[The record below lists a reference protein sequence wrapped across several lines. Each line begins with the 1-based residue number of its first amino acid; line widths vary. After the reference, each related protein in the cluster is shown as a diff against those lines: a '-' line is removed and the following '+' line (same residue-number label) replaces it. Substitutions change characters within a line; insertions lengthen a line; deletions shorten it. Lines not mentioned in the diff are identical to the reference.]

1 MKRRVLCFLLSA
13 VLLLSV
19 MVSAVP
25 SVSAANY
32 MKSSDKLIALI
43 KEFEGF
49 SPKAEYDYG
58 QYSIGY
64 GTVCD
69 PDDYPDGITETQAD
83 KLLRDHLAKYEK
95 SVNTFVAKYS
105 LSLKQ
110 HQFDALVS
118 FTYNLGSS
126 WMNNDTA
133 IRKAVLDGAKGNEFI
148 FAITQYCT
156 AGADG
161 VKTIL
166 PGLVNRRLGEANMYL
181 NGKYEKVAPTYY
193 KYVIFDNNIEEAT
206 STVRI
211 QGYDARINDVIRA
224 TPSKLGHTFLGWY
237 TEAEGGEVVTTV
249 GPKTTVSK
257 LYGHW
262 QKGSGEKDANGN
274 LIGVKAD
281 YKYTAVSEQG
291 VFDAPGG
298 KQIDKIA
305 SGKTV
310 EIVADHMDSKE
321 IKWGKLST
329 GGWISIGKTGIQGAG
344 ATAQAVDLTIK
355 ITTNGVNVRKGPGTE
370 FQSVAKLNYGKEIT
384 ITHVQKG
391 GKYTWGRYA
400 DGWVCLQYT
409 NYDMVAYVEGE
420 HSDEVTAVGVIVGT
434 DKVNIRNYPGT
445 DGTKIVGQY
454 SKGEIVKV
462 TLQYKVGNTI
472 WCKTEKGWVSSM
484 YMELTSVEDEP
495 VETKPGE
502 TAPENDEKITAV
514 GVIVGADKVRIRNL
528 PGVNGTKIVGYYE
541 RGELI
546 TITLQ
551 QKVGNNIWGKT
562 DKGWVS
568 CYYVDLTPIDD
579 ESQLPPEVTKPE
591 ATEPKPTEPEAT
603 EPKPTEPGATEPSNP
618 KPDVPQPDAGVIAIG
633 TVDNCTALRV
643 RAGTST
649 GYKQVDSLAAGT
661 EVYIYEITTVG
672 GQAWGRIGTGRWIC
686 LSYVDFEFV
695 GFDQAETVDA
705 VVANCYNVNVRVAP
719 GTKYAMARTLP
730 AGTRVKV
737 AAVYVDKTITW
748 AFTPYGWI
756 SVKYLTVVEDGTD
769 IPGATEPGQGGTGS
783 EPSNPGQGGTGSQPS
798 NPGQGNQPG
807 TGGTATTVRKIGTVT
822 GTNTL
827 RVRSAPGSNNKQ
839 VGTLKRGDKVIIT
852 ETFKVGNTD
861 WGKIGEGQWISL
873 YYVKL
878 SDDAVSENAF
888 TKIVT
893 ADKLKIREQAG
904 ADKKQVG
911 TYAKGTQVMVY
922 ETVQIGN
929 ATWGRTDKGWISLY
943 YTK

>member
-49 SPKAEYDYG
+49 SPKAKYDYG

-69 PDDYPDGITETQAD
+69 PDDYPDGITEEQAD
-83 KLLRDHLAKYEK
+83 KLLREHLAKYEK
-95 SVNTFVAKYS
+95 SVNTFVAKYG
-105 LSLKQ
+105 LTLKQ

-156 AGADG
+156 AGVDG

-181 NGKYEKVAPTYY
+181 NGKYSKTAPSNY

-211 QGYDARINDVIRA
+211 QGYDASINDVIRA

-237 TEAEGGEVVTTV
+237 TKAEGGEVVTTV
-249 GPKTTVSK
+249 GPKTAVST
-257 LYGHW
+257 LYAHW
-262 QKGSGEKDANGN
+262 QKGDGEKDKDGK
-274 LIGVKAD
+274 LIGVAAE
-281 YKYTAVSEQG
+281 YKHTPVSEQA
-291 VFDAPGG
+291 VYDAPGG
-298 KQIDKIA
+298 KQTGKIA
-305 SGKTV
+305 AGKTV
-310 EIVADHMDSKE
+310 EIVADYMDSKE

-409 NYDMVAYVEGE
+409 NYDMVSFVEGE
-420 HSDEVTAVGVIVGT
+420 NSDEVTAVGVIVGT

-445 DGTKIVGQY
+445 SGTKIVGQY
-454 SKGEIVKV
+454 SRGDIVKV

-495 VETKPGE
+495 AETKPGE
-502 TAPENDEKITAV
+502 TKPESDEKITAV
-514 GVIVGADKVRIRNL
+514 GVIVGADKVRIRNM

-541 RGELI
+541 RGEVI

-579 ESQLPPEVTKPE
+579 ESQLPPEATKPE
-591 ATEPKPTEPEAT
+591 ATEPEAT
-603 EPKPTEPGATEPSNP
+603 QPDPTVPDATEPGATEPSNP
-618 KPDVPQPDAGVIAIG
+618 KPEQPQPDADVIAVG
-633 TVDNCTALRV
+633 VVDNCTSLRV

-649 GYKQVDSLAAGT
+649 NYKQVDSLAAGT
-661 EVYIYEITTVG
+661 EVYLYEITTVG
-672 GQAWGRIGTGRWIC
+672 GQAWGRIGTGRWVC
-686 LSYVDFEFV
+686 LSYVDFEFI
-695 GFDQAETVDA
+695 GFDQVETVDA

-719 GTKYAMARTLP
+719 GTKYALARTLP
-730 AGTRVKV
+730 AGTKVKV
-737 AAVYVDKTITW
+737 AALYVDKTITW

-756 SVKYLTVVEDGTD
+756 SVKYLTVVEGDTD
-769 IPGATEPGQGGTGS
+769 IPDATEPGQGGTGS
-783 EPSNPGQGGTGSQPS
+783 EPSNPGQGG
-798 NPGQGNQPG
+798 QPG
-807 TGGTATTVRKIGTVT
+807 TGGTVTTVRKMGTVT

-878 SDDAVSENAF
+878 SDDAVSEDAF

-893 ADKLKIREQAG
+893 ADKLKIRAEAG

>member
-25 SVSAANY
+25 SVSAANL

-49 SPKAEYDYG
+49 SSKAEYDYG

-64 GTVCD
+64 GTVCN
-69 PDDYPDGITETQAD
+69 PDDYPNGITEAEAD

-95 SVNTFVAKYS
+95 SVNNFVTKYS
-105 LSLKQ
+105 LTLKQ

-126 WMNNDTA
+126 WMSNDTA
-133 IRKAVLDGAKGNEFI
+133 IRKAVLEGAKGNEFI

-156 AGADG
+156 AGVDG
-161 VKTIL
+161 QKTIL
-166 PGLVNRRLGEANMYL
+166 TGLVNRRLGEANMYL
-181 NGKYEKVAPTYY
+181 NGQYSKAAPTNY
-193 KYVIFDNNIEEAT
+193 KYVIFENNIEEAT

-211 QGYDARINDVIRA
+211 QGYDASVNDVIRA
-224 TPSKLGHTFLGWY
+224 TPSKLGYTFLGWY
-237 TEAEGGEVVTTV
+237 TKAEGGEVVTTV

-257 LYGHW
+257 LYAHW
-262 QKGSGEKDANGN
+262 QKGTGEKDEAGN
-274 LIGVKAD
+274 LIGVAAE
-281 YKYTAVSEQG
+281 YKYVTVAEQG
-291 VFDAPGG
+291 IFDAPNG
-298 KQIDKIA
+298 KQTGKVA
-305 SGKTV
+305 AGKTV
-310 EIVADHMDSKE
+310 EIVADYMDSGE

-329 GGWISIGKTGIQGAG
+329 GGWVSIGKTGIQGAG

-370 FQSVAKLNYGKEIT
+370 YQSVAKLNYGKEIT

-409 NYDMVAYVEGE
+409 NYDMVSYVEGTD
-420 HSDEVTAVGVIVGT
+420 SDKITAVGVIVGT

-462 TLQYKVGNTI
+462 SLQYKVGNTI
-472 WCKTEKGWVSSM
+472 WCKTEMGWVSSV
-484 YMELTSVEDEP
+484 YMELTSIEDEP
-495 VETKPGE
+495 AETKPGE
-502 TAPENDEKITAV
+502 TAPENEEKITAV
-514 GVIVGADKVRIRNL
+514 GVIVGTDKVRIRNM

-568 CYYVDLTPIDD
+568 CYYVDLTPIND
-579 ESQLPPEVTKPE
+579 ESELPPAATEPKPTE
-591 ATEPKPTEPEAT
+591 PKPTEPKPTEPKPTEPEAT
-603 EPKPTEPGATEPSNP
+603 EPKPTEPEATEPSTP
-618 KPDVPQPDAGVIAIG
+618 KPDVPAIDADVIAIG
-633 TVDNCTALRV
+633 VVDNCTTLRV

-649 GYKQVDSLAAGT
+649 NYKQVDSLAAGT

-695 GFDQAETVDA
+695 GFDGVETVDA

-730 AGTRVKV
+730 AGTKVKV

-756 SVKYLTVVEDGTD
+756 SVKYLTVVEGGTD
-769 IPGATEPGQGGTGS
+769 IPDSTE
-783 EPSNPGQGGTGSQPS
+783 PGQGGTGSQPS
-798 NPGQGNQPG
+798 TPGQGEQPG
-807 TGGTATTVRKIGTVT
+807 VGGTTGTAVRKMGTVT

-852 ETFKVGNTD
+852 ETFKVGNTE

-873 YYVKL
+873 YYVNL

-893 ADKLKIREQAG
+893 ADGLKIREQAG

-929 ATWGRTDKGWISLY
+929 ATWGKTDKGWISLY

>member
-25 SVSAANY
+25 GVSAANY

-69 PDDYPDGITETQAD
+69 PDDYPDGITEAQAD
-83 KLLRDHLAKYEK
+83 KLLREHLGKYEK

-118 FTYNLGSS
+118 FTYNLGGN

-156 AGADG
+156 AGVDG
-161 VKTIL
+161 VKVIL
-166 PGLVNRRLGEANMYL
+166 PGLINRRLGEANMYL
-181 NGKYEKVAPTYY
+181 NGKYSKDAPSNY

-211 QGYDARINDVIRA
+211 QGYDANVNDVIRA
-224 TPSKLGHTFLGWY
+224 TPSKLGYTFLGWY

-249 GPKTTVSK
+249 GPKTAVSK

-262 QKGSGEKDANGN
+262 QKGVGDKDENGN
-274 LIGVKAD
+274 LIGVAAD
-281 YKYTAVSEQG
+281 YKYTTVSEQG

-298 KQIDKIA
+298 KQTSKIA
-305 SGKTV
+305 AGKTV
-310 EIVADHMDSKE
+310 EIVADYMDSKE

-344 ATAQAVDLTIK
+344 ATAQPVDLTIK
-355 ITTNGVNVRKGPGTE
+355 ITTNGVNVRTGPGTE
-370 FQSVAKLNYGKEIT
+370 YRSVAKLNYGKEIT

-409 NYDMVAYVEGE
+409 NYDMISFVEGE
-420 HSDEVTAVGVIVGT
+420 NSDDVTAVGVIVGT
-434 DKVNIRNYPGT
+434 DQVNIRNYPGT
-445 DGTKIVGQY
+445 NGTKIVGQY
-454 SKGEIVKV
+454 SRGDIVKV

-472 WCKTEKGWVSSM
+472 WCKTEKGWVSSN
-484 YMELTSVEDEP
+484 YMELTSVDDEP
-495 VETKPGE
+495 AETKPGE
-502 TAPENDEKITAV
+502 TAPEDEEKITAV

-541 RGELI
+541 RGEVI

-579 ESQLPPEVTKPE
+579 ESQLPPEATKPE
-591 ATEPKPTEPEAT
+591 ATEPEATEPEAT
-603 EPKPTEPGATEPSNP
+603 EPEATEPGATEPSTP
-618 KPDVPQPDAGVIAIG
+618 KPEDPQPDADVIAIG
-633 TVDNCTALRV
+633 VVDNCTSLRV

-649 GYKQVDSLAAGT
+649 KYKQVDSLAAGT
-661 EVYIYEITTVG
+661 SVYIYEITTVG
-672 GQAWGRIGTGRWIC
+672 AQAWGRIGTGRWIC

-695 GFDQAETVDA
+695 GFDQVETVEA

-719 GTKYAMARTLP
+719 GTKYALARTLP
-730 AGTRVKV
+730 AGTKVKV

-756 SVKYLTVVEDGTD
+756 SVQYLTVVEDGTD
-769 IPGATEPGQGGTGS
+769 TPDATEPGQGGGTGS
-783 EPSNPGQGGTGSQPS
+783 EPSVPDQGD
-798 NPGQGNQPG
+798 QPG
-807 TGGTATTVRKIGTVT
+807 TGGTVTTERKMGTVT

-878 SDDAVSENAF
+878 GDDAVSEDAF

-893 ADKLKIREQAG
+893 ADKLKIRAEAG

-911 TYAKGTQVMVY
+911 TYEKGTQVMVY